1 MNWIFS
7 NIENASRKKEKFQK
21 AKMDS
26 VQRMSTMNNRL
37 RAILDELAMERA
49 SLAMERASLT
59 IENEILR
66 KTVEEYEKALDEAM
80 TYIYELE
87 ERSAQQSHNP

>member
-1 MNWIFS
+1 
-7 NIENASRKKEKFQK
+7 
-21 AKMDS
+21 MDS

-59 IENEILR
+59 MERASLTNENEILR

-87 ERSAQQSHNP
+87 QNSAEQSHNP